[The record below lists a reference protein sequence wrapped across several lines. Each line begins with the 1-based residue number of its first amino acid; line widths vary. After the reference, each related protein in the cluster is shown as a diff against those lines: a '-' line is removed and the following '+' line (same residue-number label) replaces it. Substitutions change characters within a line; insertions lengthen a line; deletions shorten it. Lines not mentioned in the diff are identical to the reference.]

1 MIYEKLKTDMT
12 AALKANDKNRRLTLA
27 DIVATIDKAAIA
39 GKTRIE
45 ITDEL
50 CNEVLT
56 KYKKTVQEMIDTCPK
71 TEAYIDRLE
80 EYKEKM
86 IVVKEYAPRIIEDSE
101 EIKKIIISVCEEK
114 NISLSD
120 RSSIKVLMP
129 ALKSAGCDMKVAQ
142 SVIKSMSVS

>member
-1 MIYEKLKTDMT
+1 MIYEKLKADMT
-12 AALKANDKNRRLTLA
+12 AALKVNDKIRRLTIA

-80 EYKEKM
+80 EYEEKM
-86 IVVKEYAPRIIEDSE
+86 IVVKEYAPRIIEDGE
-101 EIKKIIISVCEEK
+101 EIKKIIISICEEK
-114 NISLSD
+114 KYFTIGQILY
-120 RSSIKVLMP
+120 
-129 ALKSAGCDMKVAQ
+129 
-142 SVIKSMSVS
+142 